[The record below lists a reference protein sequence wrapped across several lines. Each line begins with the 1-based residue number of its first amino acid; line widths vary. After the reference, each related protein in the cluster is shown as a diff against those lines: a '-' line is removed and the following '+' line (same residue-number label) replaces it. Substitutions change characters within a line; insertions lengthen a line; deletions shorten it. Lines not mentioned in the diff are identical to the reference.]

1 MIRAPFTPAGRSAAL
16 LAMIFLVSPFL
27 RAQASPDDA
36 QGCKDSP
43 LISRM
48 PGSRLTD
55 CDHKE
60 FDQLKVPIGQNKDGE
75 DVEKTLEG
83 EVSHWIYEP
92 REGVSQIQI
101 FRNFETA
108 LKSAGW
114 TIDYDR
120 PADDPADLVGHNRN
134 TWFRLINPGNGG
146 YEQFVV
152 VLQGMNQEVTADA
165 SALADEIR
173 KSGHVA
179 VYGIHF
185 DTGKFAILPDSQ
197 DVLQQ
202 VLKLLQDNPSLKL
215 RIEGHT
221 DNVGAKAANQVLS
234 QKRAQA
240 VMGWLIAN
248 GIDASRLTAQGFGD
262 NKPVG
267 DNSTDAG
274 RAKNRRVEL
283 AKF

>member
-1 MIRAPFTPAGRSAAL
+1 MIHAPFTPASRCAL
-16 LAMIFLVSPFL
+16 LLTLFLLVSPFL

-36 QGCKDSP
+36 EGCKDSP
-43 LISRM
+43 LIRRM
-48 PGSRLTD
+48 PGSTIGS

-60 FDQLKVPIGQNKDGE
+60 FDQLKVPLGQNKDGE

-83 EVSHWIYEP
+83 EVSTWAYGA
-92 REGVSQIQI
+92 REGVSDIQF
-101 FRNFETA
+101 FRNIA
-108 LKSAGW
+108 NAIKAAGL
-114 TIDYDR
+114 TIDYSSE
-120 PADDPADLVGHNRN
+120 PANLVAHKGN
-134 TWFRLINPGNGG
+134 TWYWMQENGG
-146 YEQFVV
+146 GGWNQYIVV
-152 VLQGMNQEVTADA
+152 VKGMNQEVTADA
-165 SALADEIR
+165 NALADEIK

-185 DTGKFAILPDSQ
+185 DTGKFAILPDS
-197 DVLQQ
+197 DNVLQQ
-202 VLKLLQDNPSLKL
+202 VLKLLQDNPDLKL
-215 RIEGHT
+215 RVEGHT

-267 DNSTDAG
+267 DNSTEDG

-283 AKF
+283 AKL